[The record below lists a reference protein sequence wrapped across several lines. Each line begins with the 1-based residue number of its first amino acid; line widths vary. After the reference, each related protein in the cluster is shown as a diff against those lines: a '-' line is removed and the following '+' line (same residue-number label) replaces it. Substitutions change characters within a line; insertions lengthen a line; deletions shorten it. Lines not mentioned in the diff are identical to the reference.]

1 MAMGGGGSTKE
12 AVPYINMTPMIDI
25 LLVLLIIFMV
35 ISPKKPHRFESRI
48 PERPP
53 ENMPEQP
60 PDPLALLVTIPM
72 DGETYKLNTEELSGL
87 KSLGERLF
95 KALDGRPADRKAVFI
110 KAPRAL
116 NYGQVV
122 KVIDVVKSVG
132 GEPIGLQIEGLDERG
147 WLDYIKPQ

>member
-1 MAMGGGGSTKE
+1 MAMGGGGNTKE

-53 ENMPEQP
+53 ENMPEQQ

-110 KAPRAL
+110 KAPRAQ

-122 KVIDVVKSVG
+122 KVIDVVKQVG
-132 GEPIGLQIEGLDERG
+132 GEPIGLQIEGLDER
-147 WLDYIKPQ
+147 

>member
-1 MAMGGGGSTKE
+1 MAMGGGASTKE

-60 PDPLALLVTIPM
+60 PDPLALLVTVPM
-72 DGETYKLNTEELSGL
+72 DGESFKLNQDELSGL
-87 KSLGERLF
+87 KALGDRLF

-122 KVIDVVKSVG
+122 RVIDVVKQVG
-132 GEPIGLQIEGLDERG
+132 GEPIGLQIEGLDER
-147 WLDYIKPQ
+147 

>member
-1 MAMGGGGSTKE
+1 MAMGGGSTKE

-72 DGETYKLNTEELSGL
+72 EGETYKLNTEELSGL
-87 KSLGERLF
+87 KGLGERLF

-116 NYGQVV
+116 NYGQIV
-122 KVIDVVKSVG
+122 KVIDVVKQVG
-132 GEPIGLQIEGLDERG
+132 GEPIGLQIEGLDER
-147 WLDYIKPQ
+147 